1 MNTATVPGLPAS
13 GPIAPSRRLLRSATL
28 SVELSAAAL
37 YAAWAAIALLADAV
51 AAAPLAAGSGLVLVL
66 GCALTAALFYGL
78 NRLPAAEQP
87 ARETL
92 VAAQSMMGLLWA
104 TLYTWFTG
112 PAMAGSLL
120 AVGMY
125 LSAIALALFAV
136 TVPMLGRLMLA
147 ALLASAAIPVLQLT
161 TLVGTGSL
169 PDAAALGA
177 LVPCL
182 ALAMLLAAVYVPA
195 RFLAGVRARLQ
206 IRNAELQIGIE
217 RIKRLAERDHLTNSY
232 SRQFILEMVSRE
244 RSRADRS
251 GETLCICIL
260 DIDHFKD
267 MNDRYGHLAGDRV
280 LAAFARRVRGALRT
294 MDTVNGAGLP
304 ANFGA
309 DDGEPVL
316 VSRHALGRIG
326 GEEFIV
332 LLPDTSLR
340 GALKCAERVRKA
352 IVRRPFDGLHQVS
365 VSIGIAEYRTGETVS
380 SMLGRADEALYGAKN
395 AGRNRV
401 HCATTD
407 GGPNAIIMPDIPA
420 AS

>member
-1 MNTATVPGLPAS
+1 MRVPRRRWRPAAAGFGLAALTTALFFGL
-13 GPIAPSRRLLRSATL
+13 SRR
-28 SVELSAAAL
+28 AAAERP
-37 YAAWAAIALLADAV
+37 D
-51 AAAPLAAGSGLVLVL
+51 
-66 GCALTAALFYGL
+66 
-78 NRLPAAEQP
+78 
-87 ARETL
+87 RETL
-92 VAAQSMMGLLWA
+92 VAAQSLMGLVWA

-112 PAMAGSLL
+112 PVLAGALL

-125 LSAIALALFAV
+125 LSAIALALAAV

-147 ALLASAAIPVLQLT
+147 ALLASVVSAVLQLT
-161 TLVGTGSL
+161 ALVGSGAL
-169 PDAAALGA
+169 PDAAAALGT

-195 RFLAGVRARLQ
+195 RSLAGVRARLQ
-206 IRNAELQIGIE
+206 IRNAELQTGIE
-217 RIKRLAERDHLTNSY
+217 RVKRHAERDHLTNSY
-232 SRQFILEMVSRE
+232 SRQFILEMVGRE
-244 RSRADRS
+244 KSRADRS
-251 GETLCICIL
+251 GETLCICML

-304 ANFGA
+304 ASFGA
-309 DDGEPVL
+309 DEGEPV
-316 VSRHALGRIG
+316 VVGRSAFGRVG

-352 IVRRPFDGLHQVS
+352 IVRRPFEGLHQVT

-380 SMLGRADEALYGAKN
+380 SLIGRVDEALYGAKK

-420 AS
+420 APQKGTGP